1 MEFTLAAC
9 TSSCSGTCAAF
20 DRDGDQP
27 LPSAKTPQSEQER
40 IPPHGFDSR
49 SETRSDRTTPDAP
62 SVHDTGPHLDFHER
76 QMEPLKTMQLQFP
89 GFHRPVDIRCTS
101 GWTPPN
107 PLDPLQTLGPVE
119 DLLYWLDDF
128 GLEAFSPV
136 EAILVMN
143 AWPAGA
149 TRQAA
154 AALSDLLAES
164 NSNFFFAATLA
175 PRRAG
180 TRARHTVVNVVV
192 FFTYRGLN
200 GVLQMEDTT

>member
-1 MEFTLAAC
+1 MSLLLFLLEADWSVLLRQMLTPAEVLLLLQVDRSPNLKRLAWAQGIL
-9 TSSCSGTCAAF
+9 TDAA
-20 DRDGDQP
+20 R
-27 LPSAKTPQSEQER
+27 LR
-40 IPPHGFDSR
+40 R
-49 SETRSDRTTPDAP
+49 
-62 SVHDTGPHLDFHER
+62 V
-76 QMEPLKTMQLQFP
+76 MEPLKTMQLQFP

-101 GWTPPN
+101 GWTPPD

-128 GLEAFSPV
+128 GLGAFSPV

-164 NSNFFFAATLA
+164 NSDFFFAAKLA